1 MVTSQ
6 SQSGTLGAAEAL
18 RVLLVSSDPEVADAM
33 RRSLSG
39 PGFLILGEAWPGID
53 AARRV
58 AELQPEVVML
68 HVEDPIVPALRTVQ
82 AIAEASNAGLAVI
95 STNGQLDTI
104 RRVMNAGAHDFAQL
118 PMSEDGLQ
126 DAAIRAAR
134 AVQRRHQSNTPSNQ
148 QAAPT
153 GTVITVAGPRGGVGK
168 STIATS
174 LAVELAR
181 LTGTAVA
188 IADLDLHFGD
198 VATRLDL
205 LPHTGLQEWLHD
217 RSLRAN
223 APVARHLTDHH
234 SGLRV
239 LAAPAAPEPGVA
251 FEPADVADLV
261 ADLSGTHEYVVLDT
275 AASFSPITA
284 AAIDLSP
291 LTLLVATPDLPSL
304 RASRYLIDTLRAW
317 EIPDERW
324 RLVMNHPTA
333 VLSIS
338 PQEAQ
343 TALTVPVSWSLP
355 HDPSALRASMAG
367 VAVSD
372 FKPNAGLPQE
382 LREIARFV
390 AGVAAPRAARR
401 KLLGVF

>member
-1 MVTSQ
+1 
-6 SQSGTLGAAEAL
+6 
-18 RVLLVSSDPEVADAM
+18 
-33 RRSLSG
+33 
-39 PGFLILGEAWPGID
+39 
-53 AARRV
+53 
-58 AELQPEVVML
+58 
-68 HVEDPIVPALRTVQ
+68 
-82 AIAEASNAGLAVI
+82 
-95 STNGQLDTI
+95 
-104 RRVMNAGAHDFAQL
+104 
-118 PMSEDGLQ
+118 
-126 DAAIRAAR
+126 
-134 AVQRRHQSNTPSNQ
+134 
-148 QAAPT
+148 
-153 GTVITVAGPRGGVGK
+153 
-168 STIATS
+168 
-174 LAVELAR
+174 
-181 LTGTAVA
+181 VA

-239 LAAPAAPEPGVA
+239 LAAPAAPEPGIA

-291 LTLLVATPDLPSL
+291 LTLLIATPDLPSL

-333 VLSIS
+333 VLAIS

-390 AGVAAPRAARR
+390 AGVAAPRVARR